1 MTTVLSSDTEVSAL
15 TPLPGWRIGSSAPG
29 GLADC
34 CLVIAT
40 YQRPEDAS
48 ALTAR
53 LAVIVDHP
61 SEVVIV
67 DGSPGL
73 ETERAVRDVCRDR
86 ALPFQLVYVRSP
98 KGLTRQRN
106 VGIDISTKPFVFFLD
121 DDAVPGDGYFREM
134 RRAFEDDT
142 IAAAGAPAANELDKA
157 MPRRW
162 QLRRALRLV
171 PRTPPFIYNDAGT
184 SAPTGLLKP
193 FSGIRD
199 VDLFPGYAFAVRRS
213 VFDSMR
219 FSGFFEGYSYGEDV
233 EMALRIR
240 RQWRVVS
247 CGSARVEHHP
257 APGGRP
263 PAYDKGR
270 MEVRNKY
277 FIWKRYSRNANL
289 LNRFRFHLDFGFL
302 FLMDLMWFAAH
313 PSKGHHIS
321 HAIGLLAGV
330 AGCTVAPPEW
340 DEPQACRRFRMD
352 ESEMERAQ

>member
-1 MTTVLSSDTEVSAL
+1 MTTVLSSDAQISSL
-15 TPLPGWRIGSSAPG
+15 IPLPGWRIAPSKAPS
-29 GLADC
+29 GLMDC
-34 CLVIAT
+34 SLVIAT

-48 ALTAR
+48 K
-53 LAVIVDHP
+53 LAVHLAAMTAPP

-67 DGSPGL
+67 DGSPGH
-73 ETERAVRDVCRDR
+73 ETEQAIRAVCGNRT
-86 ALPFQLVYVRSP
+86 LPFELVYVRSP

-106 VGIDISTKPFVFFLD
+106 VGVDISTKPFVFFLD
-121 DDAVPGDGYFREM
+121 DDATPGVAYFVEM

-142 IAAAGAPAANELDKA
+142 VAAAGAPARNELDKA

-162 QLRRALRLV
+162 QIRRALRLV

-184 SAPTGLLKP
+184 SAPTSLLKP

-240 RQWRVVS
+240 RQARVVS
-247 CGSARVEHHP
+247 CGSAPVEHHP
-257 APGGRP
+257 SPGGRP
-263 PAYDKGR
+263 PAYSKGR

-277 FIWKRYSRNANL
+277 FIWKRYSRNPNL
-289 LNRFRFHLDFGFL
+289 LNRLRFHLDFGFL
-302 FLMDLMWFAAH
+302 FVMDLAWFVTR
-313 PSKGHHIS
+313 PWKGHHLS
-321 HAIGLLAGV
+321 HALGLLAGV
-330 AGCTVAPPEW
+330 VGCAAAPPQW
-340 DEPQACRRFRMD
+340 DEPHPHKHFRL
-352 ESEMERAQ
+352 EEAN